1 MADGKGRARAMA
13 PIVGVSDSLAR
24 VRALVER
31 VAASDCP
38 VLIEGESG
46 TGKELIARH
55 LHDASPRRDRVFIPV
70 NCASASPALFESQFF
85 GHVRGAFTGAQQ
97 DMLGWIRSADRGVL
111 FLDEVSEIPLG
122 HQAKL
127 LRILQD
133 GEVTPVGLALPVR
146 VDVRFIAATNC
157 TLRQEVSGGRFRDD
171 LFYRLNVVSIVLE
184 PLRSR
189 PEDIPSLLDHFS
201 SALAPRYHR
210 PPIRVGP
217 EVERALCGYAWPG
230 NVRELASWV
239 ERLYVTGLEP
249 AEAAALLIAEAD
261 TAPEESAP
269 QPLMT
274 LQEAERLAIRRA
286 MEASGHNQQEAAR
299 FLAIHR
305 NTLARKL
312 RQPRV
317 A

>member
-1 MADGKGRARAMA
+1 MADGNGRARAMP

-55 LHDASPRRDRVFIPV
+55 LHAASPRCDRVFIPV

-122 HQAKL
+122 LQAKL
-127 LRILQD
+127 LRVLQD

-157 TLRQEVSGGRFRDD
+157 TLRQEVSGGRFRED
-171 LFYRLNVVSIVLE
+171 LFYRLNVVPIVLD

-217 EVERALCGYAWPG
+217 EVERTLCGYAWPG

-249 AEAAALLIAEAD
+249 AEAVALLMAEAD
-261 TAPEESAP
+261 AAPEPAP

-286 MEASGHNQQEAAR
+286 MEAAGHNQQEAASL
-299 FLAIHR
+299 LAIHR

-312 RQPRV
+312 RQSRV

>member
-1 MADGKGRARAMA
+1 MADGKGRSRAMP

-55 LHDASPRRDRVFIPV
+55 LHAASPRCDRVFIPV

-122 HQAKL
+122 LQAKL
-127 LRILQD
+127 LRVLQD

-157 TLRQEVSGGRFRDD
+157 TLRQEVSGGRFRED
-171 LFYRLNVVSIVLE
+171 LFYRLNVVPIVLD

-217 EVERALCGYAWPG
+217 EVERTLCGYAWPG

-249 AEAAALLIAEAD
+249 AEAVALLMAEAD
-261 TAPEESAP
+261 AAPEPAP

-286 MEASGHNQQEAAR
+286 MEAAGHNQQEAASL
-299 FLAIHR
+299 LAIHR

-312 RQPRV
+312 RQSRV

>member
-1 MADGKGRARAMA
+1 MADGKGRARAMP

-24 VRALVER
+24 VRAHVER

-55 LHDASPRRDRVFIPV
+55 LHGASPRRDRVFIPV

-122 HQAKL
+122 LQAKL

-146 VDVRFIAATNC
+146 VDVRFIAATNR

-171 LFYRLNVVSIVLE
+171 LFYRLNVVPIVLE

-201 SALAPRYHR
+201 NALAPRYRR

-249 AEAAALLIAEAD
+249 AEAAALLMAEAEA
-261 TAPEESAP
+261 APEP

-286 MEASGHNQQEAAR
+286 MEASGQNQQEAAR
-299 FLAIHR
+299 LLAIHR

-312 RQPRV
+312 RQHRV